1 MICDMNDPKKSD
13 PNKFLRG
20 PIVFRTELS
29 ENQKL
34 DLMFIPDYYQCSEIR
49 VLVNEELGKMGKI

>member
-29 ENQKL
+29 EN
-34 DLMFIPDYYQCSEIR
+34 
-49 VLVNEELGKMGKI
+49 